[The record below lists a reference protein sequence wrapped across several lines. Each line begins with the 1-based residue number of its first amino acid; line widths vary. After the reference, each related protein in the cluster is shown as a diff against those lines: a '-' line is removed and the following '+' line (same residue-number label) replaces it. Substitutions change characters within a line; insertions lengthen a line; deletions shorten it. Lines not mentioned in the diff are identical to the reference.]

1 MTWTEGLSGLRGHT
15 SVGEGIWPEEAVCCA
30 DVVEGFSCSDLS
42 ERGHLAR
49 GTCVLCRC
57 RGGMFMVLTP
67 TPSSLPLSTEKCSA
81 QQQGLE
87 SLPEELPDTSSSQAV
102 PTSCT

>member
-1 MTWTEGLSGLRGHT
+1 MTTSVPSSGNAVERKERGEWKRRMGDMDGSSLGTQRAHLSG
-15 SVGEGIWPEEAVCCA
+15 
-30 DVVEGFSCSDLS
+30 
-42 ERGHLAR
+42 RGHLAR
-49 GTCVLCRC
+49 GSCVLCRC